1 MREGQLFLLGLIVF
15 TSLCDTFRELFLKSG
30 VNALDQFN
38 PGNLKG
44 VTLFI
49 LKLIKTPWVWI
60 SLLFG
65 FLSLFIW
72 LFILS
77 KVDLNFAF
85 SLDSMHYLFIALVSR
100 FLLKEKVRG
109 TRWLGTLLI
118 VLGITLVTLS

>member
-1 MREGQLFLLGLIVF
+1 MKEGQLFILSLIVF

-30 VNALDQFN
+30 INSLDQFN
-38 PGNLKG
+38 PGNIKG
-44 VTLFI
+44 VILFI
-49 LKLIKTPWVWI
+49 LRLIRTPWVWI

-85 SLDSMHYLFIALVSR
+85 SLDSMHYIFIALASQ
-100 FLLKEKVRG
+100 FLLKEKVRW
-109 TRWLGTLLI
+109 TRWVGTLLI